1 MTTDRLL
8 PTVSAPRPVP
18 GPARR
23 FRPARTGSWAWI
35 ALSSLAIAAYS
46 VSQYA
51 TGSLAA
57 LAEDGVGLAPGYA
70 GQPLLVQVAFY
81 LHIGFAG
88 VALVVGPFQF
98 AERLRTRVPRLHR
111 ITGRIY
117 LVSVAIG
124 GTAALVMA
132 PFNTAGFVGFFGF
145 GSLAV
150 LWLFT
155 GWKAYRSIRSGDVKA
170 HQAWMIRNFALT
182 YAAVTLRLWI
192 GVLIAVQLATF
203 GGEFDDVWANVYA
216 AVPFLCWIPNLV
228 VAELMVRRRGLP
240 GLRWAR

>member
-1 MTTDRLL
+1 MTTDQL
-8 PTVSAPRPVP
+8 PATVSAPRPVR
-18 GPARR
+18 AL
-23 FRPARTGSWAWI
+23 RPVGTFSWVWI

-51 TGSLAA
+51 TGTLTA
-57 LAEDGVGLAPGYA
+57 LAGDGVGLAPGYA
-70 GQPLLVQVAFY
+70 GQPLFVQVAFY

-88 VALVVGPFQF
+88 VALVLGPFQF
-98 AERLRTRVPRLHR
+98 ARRLRRRFPRVHR
-111 ITGRIY
+111 IMGRSY

-150 LWLFT
+150 LWLIT
-155 GWKAYRSIRSGDVKA
+155 GWKAYRSIRAGDVEA
-170 HQAWMIRNFALT
+170 HQAWMIRNFSLT

-192 GVLIAVQLATF
+192 GVLIAVQLSTF
-203 GGEFDDVWANVYA
+203 GGSFDDVWANVYA
-216 AVPFLCWIPNLV
+216 AVPFLAWIPNIV
-228 VAELMVRRRGLP
+228 IAELMVRRRGLP

>member
-1 MTTDRLL
+1 MTTEQLL
-8 PTVSAPRPVP
+8 TPVSTPPAP
-18 GPARR
+18 RR
-23 FRPARTGSWAWI
+23 FRPARAGSWAWI

-57 LAEDGVGLAPGYA
+57 LAEDGVGLSPGYA
-70 GQPLLVQVAFY
+70 HQPLIVQIAFY

-88 VALVVGPFQF
+88 VALVAGPFQF
-98 AERLRTRVPRLHR
+98 AQWLRTRVPRVHR
-111 ITGRIY
+111 IMGRIY

-155 GWKAYRSIRSGDVKA
+155 GWKAYRSIRAGDVNA
-170 HQAWMIRNFALT
+170 HQAWMIRNFSLT

-192 GVLIAVQLATF
+192 GVLITVQLVTF
-203 GGEFDDVWANVYA
+203 GGEFDDVWSNVYA
-216 AVPFLCWIPNLV
+216 AVPFLSWIPNIV

-240 GLRWAR
+240 GLRWTR

>member
-1 MTTDRLL
+1 MTTQQL
-8 PTVSAPRPVP
+8 SAPAPTAR
-18 GPARR
+18 PARR

-51 TGSLAA
+51 TGTLAA
-57 LAEDGVGLAPGYA
+57 LAGDHVGLAPGYA
-70 GQPLLVQVAFY
+70 GQPLFVQIAFY
-81 LHIGFAG
+81 LHISFAG

-98 AERLRTRVPRLHR
+98 AERLRTRIPRVHR
-111 ITGRIY
+111 IMGRIY

-155 GWKAYRSIRSGDVKA
+155 GWKAYRSIRAGDVRS
-170 HQAWMIRNFALT
+170 HQAWMIRNFSLT

-192 GVLIAVQLATF
+192 GVLIAVQLTTF
-203 GGEFDDVWANVYA
+203 GGDFDAAWANVYA
-216 AVPFLCWIPNLV
+216 AVPFLAWIPNIV
-228 VAELMVRRRGLP
+228 VAEIMVRRRGLP